1 MHSAGNRPKKFSL
14 IPIRAIDRFH
24 SVTQQIPKRI
34 GIVGAG
40 QLGRMLALA
49 GYPLGLKFVF
59 LDKSPDAPG
68 GQVGDIILGEFG
80 DAVKLRELSEQVDVV
95 TYDVENVPVD
105 AVREGVNKPFRP
117 TVKLLEKAQDRLLEK
132 ELFLSLD
139 IPTPHFAAVD
149 TLDDLRE
156 AVQRIG
162 LPAVLKTR
170 RLGYDGKGQALLKSE
185 ADLEPAMEKLGGVP
199 LILEGFVNFDREVS
213 LIAVRN
219 VSGEM
224 RFYPLS
230 ENTHRDG
237 ILRYSVAPFDN
248 LALQGLAERHLENL
262 MTTFD
267 YVGVITVEFFEAGGR
282 LIANEIAPR
291 VHNSGHWTIEG
302 AVTSQFEN
310 HVRAI
315 LDLPLGDTTPLGYAA
330 MVNFIGHMPS
340 LEDVLDIP
348 GAHYHDY
355 GKEPRPGRKLGHAT
369 LTSVS
374 ENELQTR
381 LAHLLKLNE

>member
-1 MHSAGNRPKKFSL
+1 MSRK
-14 IPIRAIDRFH
+14 
-24 SVTQQIPKRI
+24 IPKRV

-49 GYPLGLKFVF
+49 GYPMGLKFVF
-59 LDKSPDAPG
+59 LDKSEDAPG

-80 DAVKLRELSEQVDVV
+80 DPKKLAELSDRVDVV

-105 AVREGVNKPFRP
+105 AVREGVSKPFRP
-117 TVKLLEKAQDRLLEK
+117 TVDLLEKAQDRLQEK
-132 ELFLSLD
+132 ELFRSLD
-139 IPTPHFAAVD
+139 IPTPHFAPVD
-149 TLDDLRE
+149 SIDDLRE

-170 RLGYDGKGQALLKSE
+170 RMGYDGKGQYLLKSDDDIE
-185 ADLEPAMEKLGGVP
+185 RAMDAIGGVP
-199 LILEGFVNFDREVS
+199 LILEGFVDFDREVS
-213 LIAVRN
+213 LIAVRS
-219 VSGEM
+219 VSDEI

-237 ILRYSVAPFDN
+237 ILRYSVAPFEN
-248 LALQGLAERHLENL
+248 HALQGLAERHLEKL
-262 MTTFD
+262 MTKFD
-267 YVGVITVEFFEAGGR
+267 YAGVMTVEFFESGGR

-310 HVRAI
+310 HIRAI
-315 LDLPLGDTTPLGYAA
+315 LDLPLGDTNATGYAA
-330 MVNFIGHMPS
+330 MVNFIGEMPS
-340 LEDVLDIP
+340 LDDVLDLP

-369 LTSVS
+369 LTSPSRQEV
-374 ENELQTR
+374 ETR
-381 LAHLLKLNE
+381 LKHLLELNEIN